1 MPEDAQLALFE
12 AELAAAQEHSLPILV
27 HDREAHAETYALL
40 KRYRP
45 RGILHAFSGSADD
58 ALWIAR
64 QGMLLGFGG
73 ALTFK
78 NARRAVEAVAALSLE
93 NIVLETDCPYMA
105 PVPLRGKRCDS
116 RMISHT
122 AARLAEI
129 KGVEVE
135 EILRATNENARRL
148 FAIPD

>member
-64 QGMLLGFGG
+64 QGMLLGF
-73 ALTFK
+73 LCR
-78 NARRAVEAVAALSLE
+78 NRDQEILEAVAALSLE

-105 PVPLRGKRCDS
+105 PEPFRGKECHSGMIRFTAQKVADIKQVPL
-116 RMISHT
+116 
-122 AARLAEI
+122 E
-129 KGVEVE
+129 EV
-135 EILRATNENARRL
+135 LRITEQNARAL
-148 FAIPD
+148 LGV